1 MIEVFFRTIGFTEWT
16 ALHGV
21 SFIDHE
27 IYGTF
32 QKSNLKIRRYNPK
45 NYDVINT
52 TNSMGFRDREENFV
66 NRDLRGIWLAGG
78 SNSYGGYVTDDEPF
92 SAQIEKFGYAGANL
106 ASESHFA
113 DSQAKVIR
121 HLVAQGHKPRAIVL
135 ELTFNNALRDMRPF
149 LNDFEQPINY
159 SVSAS
164 APTVAAK
171 TARRR
176 LFDKLSRTVESA
188 SPTWLGI
195 KARLINNSAVYGWM
209 KVGINNNPTL
219 RELTLK
225 LGLRANV
232 NLVRNAPVQV
242 MRQMA
247 DNPSDVL
254 FNSTTEFIAKLQH
267 WIGKNLGVPF
277 GVVLIPNFRQ
287 LYPDRFKD
295 FVEYY
300 GYQDLNLD
308 PALPLRRLKA
318 KLNEAGV
325 KTLDVTQALSSSAA
339 DGLMFPDDGH
349 MNARGHEIVASA
361 LSDWL
366 ESSLG
371 VYPRK

>member
-1 MIEVFFRTIGFTEWT
+1 
-16 ALHGV
+16 
-21 SFIDHE
+21 
-27 IYGTF
+27 
-32 QKSNLKIRRYNPK
+32 
-45 NYDVINT
+45 
-52 TNSMGFRDREENFV
+52 
-66 NRDLRGIWLAGG
+66 
-78 SNSYGGYVTDDEPF
+78 
-92 SAQIEKFGYAGANL
+92 
-106 ASESHFA
+106 
-113 DSQAKVIR
+113 
-121 HLVAQGHKPRAIVL
+121 
-135 ELTFNNALRDMRPF
+135 MRPF

-254 FNSTTEFIAKLQH
+254 FNSTTEFIAKLQQ